1 VTPLRGERR
10 GAERRGRASDDDAP
24 ADQLEGRWFTKPRY
38 RRRARITSIT
48 ALTATG
54 TVRLGFEVVDGAPFD
69 YVPGQFVG
77 IEHHFEGFGYRRS
90 PYCILSSPTGDPVF
104 DLLVRVVAAGPL
116 SVYLA
121 QDARVGDE
129 IAFRGPTGRSMLPR
143 EDEEDLELVLFATG
157 TGVSP
162 FLSLV
167 RHLVRQGSSQ
177 PMRLWWGL
185 RLEDDIC
192 LTDELDEL
200 RAAAPNF
207 DYAISLS
214 QPSPAWTGLR
224 GRITESVPPL
234 LPALGGRR
242 YYFTGNGAM
251 IAELALA
258 LSDVG
263 VNERLF
269 HKEPFF
275 DASHD
280 PDPAAVAGIRGRFL
294 APDAR
299 SDYARA
305 GTGGFDPNRIL
316 AAGRGDRAE
325 NLSVSDLFESLP
337 GFLDHREGRKD
348 DPDPNR

>member
-1 VTPLRGERR
+1 MRGERR
-10 GAERRGRASDDDAP
+10 AGALRGGSSDDDAP

-48 ALTATG
+48 PLTTTG
-54 TVRLGFEVVDGAPFD
+54 TVKVGFEVVDGAPFD

-104 DLLVRVVAAGPL
+104 ELLVRVVAAGPL
-116 SVYLA
+116 SVHLGQA
-121 QDARVGDE
+121 ARVDDE

-143 EDEEDLELVLFATG
+143 DGDEDRELVLFATG

-162 FLSLV
+162 FVSLA
-167 RHLVRQGSSQ
+167 RHLVRRGSNQ
-177 PMRLWWGL
+177 RLRLWWGL
-185 RLEDDIC
+185 RLEDDVC

-200 RAAAPNF
+200 RAASATF

-214 QPSPAWTGLR
+214 RPSPEWPGLR

-234 LPALGGRR
+234 LPEVGNRR
-242 YYFTGNGAM
+242 YLFAGNGAM
-251 IAELALA
+251 IEELALA

-263 VNERLF
+263 VDRELIY
-269 HKEPFF
+269 KEPFF

-280 PDPAAVAGIRGRFL
+280 PDAATVAAIRRRFV
-294 APDAR
+294 ASDAR
-299 SDYARA
+299 SDYAKA
-305 GTGGFDPNRIL
+305 GATPFDPNRIL
-316 AAGRGDRAE
+316 AAGRTRAE
-325 NLSVSDLFESLP
+325 SLSVSDLFESLP
-337 GFLDHREGRKD
+337 GFLDNREGKKD
-348 DPDPNR
+348 EPNR

>member
-1 VTPLRGERR
+1 MRRERR
-10 GAERRGRASDDDAP
+10 AVELRGRASDDDAP

-48 ALTATG
+48 PLTPTG
-54 TVRLGFEVVDGAPFD
+54 TVRVGFEVVDGAPFD

-90 PYCILSSPTGDPVF
+90 PYCILSSPTGEPVF
-104 DLLVRVVAAGPL
+104 ELLVRVVEAGPL
-116 SVYLA
+116 SVHLGGV
-121 QDARVGDE
+121 ARVGDE

-143 EDEEDLELVLFATG
+143 DEDEDRELVLFATG

-162 FLSLV
+162 FVSLA
-167 RHLVRQGSSQ
+167 RHLVDQGSPQ
-177 PMRLWWGL
+177 RVRLWWGL

-200 RAAAPNF
+200 RAASADF

-214 QPSPAWTGLR
+214 RPSPAWTGLR

-234 LPALGGRR
+234 LPEVGNRR
-242 YYFTGNGAM
+242 YLFAGNGAM
-251 IAELALA
+251 IEEMALA

-263 VNERLF
+263 VNVHLF

-275 DASHD
+275 DASHN
-280 PDPAAVAGIRGRFL
+280 PDPATVAAIRRRFV
-294 APDAR
+294 ASDAR
-299 SDYARA
+299 TDYARA
-305 GTGGFDPNRIL
+305 GAAPFDPNRIL
-316 AAGRGDRAE
+316 AAGRDRTGP
-325 NLSVSDLFESLP
+325 LSVTDLFESLP
-337 GFLDHREGRKD
+337 GFLDHREGKKD
-348 DPDPNR
+348 DDTGP